1 MRINFEIFK
10 MNIADKINTEYD
22 KRRLINTLKDMRN
35 RKIISQFIYERLLSL
50 TEIYANPA

>member
-1 MRINFEIFK
+1 MRINSEIFK
-10 MNIADKINTEYD
+10 MNIADKINTEHD

-35 RKIISQFIYERLLSL
+35 KKIISQFRYERLLSL